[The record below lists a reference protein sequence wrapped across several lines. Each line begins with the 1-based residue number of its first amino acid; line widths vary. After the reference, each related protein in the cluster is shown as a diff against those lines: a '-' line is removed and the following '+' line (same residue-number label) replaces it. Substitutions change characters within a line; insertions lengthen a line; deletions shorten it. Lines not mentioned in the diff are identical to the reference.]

1 MGVTLKSD
9 PSDLS
14 DKMGAL
20 CDTPRVCLL
29 LFGMALAKS
38 CRWGLL
44 KFLIPA
50 VDCKAEGAA
59 LLRFKS
65 TENTE
70 NTENAIKWCAA
81 QSDSR
86 VIAVKG

>member
-1 MGVTLKSD
+1 M
-9 PSDLS
+9 DLIDLMDQM
-14 DKMGAL
+14 DKMGASRY
-20 CDTPRVCLL
+20 TPWVCTS
-29 LFGMALAKS
+29 LFGLARAKS
-38 CRWGLL
+38 CRWIML
-44 KFLIPA
+44 KVLIPA

-65 TENTE
+65 TESTE

>member
-9 PSDLS
+9 LSDLF

-20 CDTPRVCLL
+20 CDTPRVCTPQ
-29 LFGMALAKS
+29 FGLARAKS

-70 NTENAIKWCAA
+70 NSIKWCAA